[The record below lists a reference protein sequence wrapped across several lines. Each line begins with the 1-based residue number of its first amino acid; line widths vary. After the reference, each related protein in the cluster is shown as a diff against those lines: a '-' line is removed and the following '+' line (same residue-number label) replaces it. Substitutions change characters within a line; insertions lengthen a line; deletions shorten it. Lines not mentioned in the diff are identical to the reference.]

1 MKREAIGL
9 HFVVLFA
16 TLVAVFLSAPSAHA
30 VDLHPADRARTL
42 TLELK
47 FEAAQKVLDGAM
59 IDDASV
65 ALERGRL
72 LLYATRYE
80 EAVRVLERADVAATP
95 EGEQLG
101 QLARNCA
108 RSMSG
113 AYVVNDLY
121 RDVVV
126 RVQDDRD
133 QVLVPLIA
141 EVIHAARLALR
152 RGLGVE
158 LPHPMRVELVR
169 DHFSLSAVTGL
180 PEEAARTTGTVAIA
194 NWGRVAMVTPRS
206 MDAGYPWMDT
216 LAHELTHVALGMG
229 TRDRAP
235 LWLQEGVAK
244 YFEKSWRRPDAFD
257 DHPSPDVIAAAGFEM
272 GLARGFDEIG
282 PSVALLPTPEHAMV
296 VYAEVESFVRYLV
309 NQQGEQVLA
318 ELVPRMREAG
328 DEDGVSE
335 GLRSMTGRD
344 LAAWQKAWRERL
356 PSSRGRMPKEL
367 TLTGSQHPSVLAVRS
382 VRLGRLLLERGHEAA
397 AIKVLEPARKE
408 MPEELQVRY
417 LLAKAH
423 WRAGELEQA
432 WKELSVADPPM
443 TPHAGAFA
451 LRGRLLADRGDGVG
465 AEIAFFRGLA
475 LNPWS
480 SEVACEMLTTPSLP
494 EDDLRSWLCRAARA
508 WPRY

>member
-1 MKREAIGL
+1 MTRAR
-9 HFVVLFA
+9 FAVVVAALF
-16 TLVAVFLSAPSAHA
+16 AVFLSAPAQA
-30 VDLHPADRARTL
+30 VDLHPADRARAL

-47 FEAAQKVLDGAM
+47 FEEARKVLDGALM
-59 IDDASV
+59 DEASI

-72 LLYATRYE
+72 LLYETRYE
-80 EAVRVLERADVAATP
+80 EAVRVLERADVASTP

-101 QLARNCA
+101 QLARDCA
-108 RSMSG
+108 RSVAG
-113 AYVVNDLY
+113 AYVVQDLN
-121 RDVVV
+121 RDVIV

-169 DHFSLSAVTGL
+169 DHFSLSAMTGL

-229 TRDRAP
+229 TKDRAP

-244 YFEKSWRRPDAFD
+244 YFEKSWRRPDPYD
-257 DHPSPDVIAAAGFEM
+257 DYPSSDVVAAAGFEM
-272 GLARGFDEIG
+272 GLARGFNEIG
-282 PSVALLPTPEHAMV
+282 PSVAMLPTPEHAMV

-318 ELVPRMREAG
+318 ELVPRIRDAG
-328 DEDGVSE
+328 SDGVSE
-335 GLRSMTGRD
+335 GLQSMTGRD
-344 LAAWQKAWRERL
+344 LDGWQKAWREHL
-356 PSSRGRMPKEL
+356 PSPRGRMPKEL
-367 TLTGSQHPSVLAVRS
+367 TLAGGKHPSVLAVRN
-382 VRLGRLLLERGHEAA
+382 VRLGRLLLDRGHDAA
-397 AIKVLEPARKE
+397 AIQVLEPARKE

-423 WRAGELEQA
+423 WRAGELEPA
-432 WKELSVADPPM
+432 WKELSAAEPPM
-443 TPHAGAFA
+443 SPHAGAFA

-465 AEIAFFRGLA
+465 AELAFFQGLS

-480 SEVACEMLTTPSLP
+480 SDVACEMLTSPSLP
-494 EDDLRSWLCRAARA
+494 GDDLRSWLCRAARA